1 MYTIHKELFIYTTLN
16 ICKQK
21 HVFLYEDSS
30 NKTSEDNDEY
40 ELFAEVFKRDTLF
53 SRLLFLRVKFLLAN
67 ENCLPLTNLLL
78 LSSLKKHVLLFTNIQ
93 CCVLYTSIQYKAIF
107 ER

>member
-40 ELFAEVFKRDTLF
+40 ELFIYIFPCLF
-53 SRLLFLRVKFLLAN
+53 ILNAFMYDVYL
-67 ENCLPLTNLLL
+67 
-78 LSSLKKHVLLFTNIQ
+78 
-93 CCVLYTSIQYKAIF
+93 
-107 ER
+107 

>member
-40 ELFAEVFKRDTLF
+40 ELFTVVFKR
-53 SRLLFLRVKFLLAN
+53 V
-67 ENCLPLTNLLL
+67 
-78 LSSLKKHVLLFTNIQ
+78 
-93 CCVLYTSIQYKAIF
+93 Y
-107 ER
+107 

>member
-30 NKTSEDNDEY
+30 NKT
-40 ELFAEVFKRDTLF
+40 
-53 SRLLFLRVKFLLAN
+53 VKITTN
-67 ENCLPLTNLLL
+67 MNCLQKCSKEFIN
-78 LSSLKKHVLLFTNIQ
+78 KAVIIQ
-93 CCVLYTSIQYKAIF
+93 VQVLYIIVFVFFENFTSKFVHIF
-107 ER
+107 PGFDVDCT

>member
-1 MYTIHKELFIYTTLN
+1 MLAWYTSIGYMYTIHKELFIYTTLN

-40 ELFAEVFKRDTLF
+40 ELFAEVFKR
-53 SRLLFLRVKFLLAN
+53 V
-67 ENCLPLTNLLL
+67 
-78 LSSLKKHVLLFTNIQ
+78 
-93 CCVLYTSIQYKAIF
+93 Y
-107 ER
+107 